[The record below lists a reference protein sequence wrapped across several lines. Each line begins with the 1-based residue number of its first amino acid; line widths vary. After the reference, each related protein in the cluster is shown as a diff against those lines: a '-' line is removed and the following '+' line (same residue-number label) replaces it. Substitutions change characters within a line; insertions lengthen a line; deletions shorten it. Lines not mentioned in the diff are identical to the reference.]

1 METKKFLILDTS
13 QLVNKT
19 DYSAKVSEIQSKI
32 PSISSLATNS
42 AVESKITNIINL
54 VKKQIIM

>member
-1 METKKFLILDTS
+1 METKKLLILDTS

>member
-13 QLVNKT
+13 QLFNKT

-32 PSISSLATNS
+32 PSISSLAINS
-42 AVESKITNIINL
+42 AVESKITNIISL

>member
-13 QLVNKT
+13 QLFNKT

-32 PSISSLATNS
+32 PSISSLVTNS
-42 AVESKITNIINL
+42 AVESKITNIISL

>member
-13 QLVNKT
+13 QLFNKT

-42 AVESKITNIINL
+42 AVESKITNIISL